1 MFFRKN
7 AVMSEGHSPSGSMVT
22 TAHREKRSKRET
34 INAIDRRYLNDEGK
48 CSLNMK
54 KEWALPAHERERGER
69 GGGLGGGSPTNFYD
83 LSAQVS
89 GMANGSRRKIR
100 GAF

>member
-7 AVMSEGHSPSGSMVT
+7 AVMSEGHGSSGSMVT

-54 KEWALPAHERERGER
+54 KEWALPADERERGER